1 MSTADTVVN
10 RVRTLAAPIVA
21 DLGLEIY
28 DLEMVSGVLRLSIDT
43 PTGGP
48 AGVTLDNI
56 ALVSRLVSRELDH
69 NDPMPGRYTLEV
81 TSPGLERPLRT
92 ADHFRREV
100 NKVVSVRL
108 REAVDGNQDDM
119 REAVRMIAADRGLSV
134 DALLQVLVEAL
145 ATAYKKR
152 PNAADEVI
160 VGLNPETMD
169 ITFTAYDVDYDGNW
183 INERDDTP
191 SRAELGRIAASTF
204 RAVLSQRI
212 REVEY
217 AGKYEQF
224 RNKEGE
230 IVAGRIRLMPSGPSE
245 RKYLIIDM
253 SGGEGIMPLAEQV
266 PNELRTSSDA
276 TFKVFIVE
284 VRETERGPQVV
295 VSRTHPGLVFKL
307 FQMEVP
313 EIVSGQVSI
322 MAIAREPGQRCKI
335 AVASNDERVDPIGA
349 CVGQRG
355 SRVQRVVTELRNEKI
370 DIVQFSDDKRTMI
383 INAMSPAK
391 VSDVIISEDGT
402 QADVIVPDFQ
412 LSLAIGRAGINAKL
426 AAQLCGLRLDVKS
439 ESEAAGLTVE
449 NTAAPTTDAGSP
461 TA

>member
-1 MSTADTVVN
+1 MNQAD
-10 RVRTLAAPIVA
+10 
-21 DLGLEIY
+21 
-28 DLEMVSGVLRLSIDT
+28 M
-43 PTGGP
+43 
-48 AGVTLDNI
+48 
-56 ALVSRLVSRELDH
+56 
-69 NDPMPGRYTLEV
+69 
-81 TSPGLERPLRT
+81 
-92 ADHFRREV
+92 
-100 NKVVSVRL
+100 K
-108 REAVDGNQDDM
+108 EAI
-119 REAVRMIAADRGLSV
+119 RMIAADRGLSV
-134 DALLQVLVEAL
+134 DSLLQVLVEAL

-152 PNAADEVI
+152 PGAAEEVI
-160 VGLNPETMD
+160 VGLNPDSMEM
-169 ITFTAYDVDYDGNW
+169 TFTAYDLDGEGAW

-191 SRAELGRIAASTF
+191 SRDELGRIAASTF

-217 AGKYEQF
+217 QGKYDQF

-230 IVAGRIRLMPSGPSE
+230 IVAGRIRLMPDRNSE

-253 SGGEGIMPLAEQV
+253 SGGEGIMPLSEQV
-266 PNELRTSSDA
+266 PNELRGSTDG
-276 TFKVFIVE
+276 TFKVFLVE
-284 VRETERGPQVV
+284 VRQTERGPQVV
-295 VSRTHPGLVFKL
+295 VSRSHPGLVFKL

-335 AVASNDERVDPIGA
+335 AVASTDSRIDPIGA
-349 CVGQRG
+349 CVGGRG
-355 SRVQRVVTELRNEKI
+355 DRVKRVVTELRGEKI
-370 DIVQFSDDKRTMI
+370 DIVTYSEDKRAMI
-383 INAMSPAK
+383 MNAMSPAK
-391 VSDVIISEDGT
+391 VTDVQISEDGT

-449 NTAAPTTDAGSP
+449 NTAAPVSAAPVSDTPGGA

>member
-1 MSTADTVVN
+1 MNQGD
-10 RVRTLAAPIVA
+10 
-21 DLGLEIY
+21 
-28 DLEMVSGVLRLSIDT
+28 M
-43 PTGGP
+43 
-48 AGVTLDNI
+48 
-56 ALVSRLVSRELDH
+56 
-69 NDPMPGRYTLEV
+69 
-81 TSPGLERPLRT
+81 
-92 ADHFRREV
+92 
-100 NKVVSVRL
+100 K
-108 REAVDGNQDDM
+108 EAI
-119 REAVRMIAADRGLSV
+119 RMIAADRGLAV
-134 DALLQVLVEAL
+134 EALLQVLVEAL

-152 PNAADEVI
+152 PNAAEEVI
-160 VGLNPETMD
+160 VGLNPDTMD
-169 ITFTAYDVDYDGNW
+169 MTFTAYDLDGDGNW

-191 SRAELGRIAASTF
+191 SRDELGRIAASTF

-217 AGKYEQF
+217 QGKYDQF

-230 IVAGRIRLMPSGPSE
+230 IVAGRIRLMPDRNSE

-253 SGGEGIMPLAEQV
+253 SGGEGIMPLSEQV
-266 PNELRTSSDA
+266 PNELRGSTDG
-276 TFKVFIVE
+276 TFKVFLVE
-284 VRETERGPQVV
+284 VRQTERGPQVV
-295 VSRTHPGLVFKL
+295 VSRSHPGLVFKL

-335 AVASNDERVDPIGA
+335 AVATNDHIGA
-349 CVGQRG
+349 CVGGRG
-355 SRVQRVVTELRNEKI
+355 DRVKRVVTELRGEKI
-370 DIVQFSDDKRTMI
+370 DIVIYSEDKREMI

-391 VSDVIISEDGT
+391 VTDVQISADGT

-449 NTAAPTTDAGSP
+449 NAVAPVTSGEVP

>member
-1 MSTADTVVN
+1 
-10 RVRTLAAPIVA
+10 
-21 DLGLEIY
+21 
-28 DLEMVSGVLRLSIDT
+28 
-43 PTGGP
+43 
-48 AGVTLDNI
+48 
-56 ALVSRLVSRELDH
+56 
-69 NDPMPGRYTLEV
+69 
-81 TSPGLERPLRT
+81 
-92 ADHFRREV
+92 
-100 NKVVSVRL
+100 
-108 REAVDGNQDDM
+108 
-119 REAVRMIAADRGLSV
+119 
-134 DALLQVLVEAL
+134 
-145 ATAYKKR
+145 
-152 PNAADEVI
+152 
-160 VGLNPETMD
+160 
-169 ITFTAYDVDYDGNW
+169 
-183 INERDDTP
+183 
-191 SRAELGRIAASTF
+191 
-204 RAVLSQRI
+204 
-212 REVEY
+212 
-217 AGKYEQF
+217 
-224 RNKEGE
+224 
-230 IVAGRIRLMPSGPSE
+230 
-245 RKYLIIDM
+245 
-253 SGGEGIMPLAEQV
+253 MPLAEQV

-295 VSRTHPGLVFKL
+295 VSRTHPGLVYKL

-449 NTAAPTTDAGSP
+449 NTAAPATDAGSP

>member
-1 MSTADTVVN
+1 M
-10 RVRTLAAPIVA
+10 
-21 DLGLEIY
+21 
-28 DLEMVSGVLRLSIDT
+28 
-43 PTGGP
+43 
-48 AGVTLDNI
+48 
-56 ALVSRLVSRELDH
+56 
-69 NDPMPGRYTLEV
+69 
-81 TSPGLERPLRT
+81 
-92 ADHFRREV
+92 
-100 NKVVSVRL
+100 
-108 REAVDGNQDDM
+108 NQDDM

-449 NTAAPTTDAGSP
+449 NAAAPVSDAGSP